1 MSQSYVPFLDSA
13 SATRKFHTNQRS
25 NGADTVEQYIQLDG
39 EPYLSSYRINTTA
52 AVALATANS
61 HLLQVMAGAS
71 LRVGI
76 RRITVYQAV
85 NATATASNQWG
96 IYRLIT
102 AGTGG
107 TSITPAAL
115 DPADAASGAAAMTLP
130 TVKGTESTLIEYR
143 HATLHTT
150 VASIDLNP
158 VAVFDFTTLRT
169 KALWIAAGTS
179 NGMALKNI
187 SSDAAGTVRIV
198 AELVESAEGA

>member
-13 SATRKFHTNQRS
+13 DATRKFHTNQRS
-25 NGADTVEQYIQLDG
+25 NGSDTVEQYIQLEG
-39 EPYLSSYRINTTA
+39 EPYLASYRVNTST

-61 HLLQVMAGAS
+61 HLLQIMAGAS

-85 NATATASNQWG
+85 NASAIAINQWG
-96 IYRLIT
+96 VYRLTT

-107 TSITPAAL
+107 TSITPASL
-115 DPADAASGAAAMTLP
+115 DPADAASGATAMTLP
-130 TVKGTESTLIEYR
+130 SSKGTESTLIEYR

-150 VASIDLNP
+150 AATVDLNP
-158 VAVFDFTTLRT
+158 LAIFDFTTERT

-179 NGMALKNI
+179 NGIALKNI